1 MKRLV
6 LFPLPIAII
15 VYLMANGW
23 LNKYYTD
30 IEPNIRTYIAIG
42 AALVSGVISY
52 FLFKDDSDK
61 FNSADDSRKK

>member
-15 VYLMANGW
+15 VYLMASWW

-30 IEPNIRTYIAIG
+30 IELNMRTYLAIG
-42 AALVSGVISY
+42 AALISGVISY
-52 FLFKDDSDK
+52 FLFTNDTDK
-61 FNSADDSRKK
+61 FDSTDEKRKK